1 MKNSSLAARR
11 RVVPAGV
18 DTTNHE
24 WFYPN
29 KTIEKKRPNS
39 EATIFDDTESE
50 GGDWDE
56 SHRQSMQSVSVLI
69 FMPKDDS

>member
-29 KTIEKKRPNS
+29 KTVEKHRPNS
-39 EATIFDDTESE
+39 GATIFDDTESE

-56 SHRQSMQSVSVLI
+56 SHRQSMQSVSVVILI
-69 FMPKDDS
+69 LKDEP